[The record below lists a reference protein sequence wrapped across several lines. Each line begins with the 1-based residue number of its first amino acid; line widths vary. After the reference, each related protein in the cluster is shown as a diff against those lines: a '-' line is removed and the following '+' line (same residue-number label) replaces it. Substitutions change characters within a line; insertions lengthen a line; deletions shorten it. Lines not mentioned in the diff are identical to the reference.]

1 MSDKIVQYLQMLQQ
15 HESLT
20 VEQAADVM
28 TVLLSGDCPPEQVAA
43 VLMGLSVKGETVA
56 EVTGLADIM
65 RQHMTTLALP
75 QPLLD
80 TCGTGGD
87 GAHTFNISTATAL
100 VCAALGVPVVKHG
113 NKGVSSR
120 SGSADVLAALHIP
133 TQLSAA
139 AAEQYFKEHNFV
151 FLLAPL
157 FHPAL
162 KQFADLRKTLGVR
175 TVFNILGPLLNPARP
190 HYQLVGVAD
199 MSKAKLMGETL
210 IALGAQHVVVAHSD
224 DGLDEVSVAAATTV
238 LEFRAQR
245 PMERWRIEPEQFFA
259 LDSIQVSSAEESA
272 HIIRQLAEGQGSAAA
287 IAAVAM
293 NAGLALY
300 VADRAESYGAG
311 RDLAEQF
318 LRTNKL
324 ERYLRTL

>member
-28 TVLLSGDCPPEQVAA
+28 TVLLNGDCPPEQVAA

-56 EVTGLADIM
+56 EVTGLANIM
-65 RQHMTTLALP
+65 RQHMTTLALA

-133 TQLSAA
+133 TQLSAP

-210 IALGAQHVVVAHSD
+210 IALGAQHVVVVHSD
-224 DGLDEVSVAAATTV
+224 DGLDEVSIAAATTV

-245 PMERWRIEPEQFFA
+245 PMERWRIEPEQLFT
-259 LDSIQVSSAEESA
+259 LDSIQVSSVEESA